1 MNENR
6 IAITIDCEEWN
17 SPHIRGKKDK
27 DHNNTSFSRLGNEAL
42 LKLFRKYNV
51 KATFF
56 VTGFYADHEPDSVKK
71 LISEGHEVG
80 AHGYEHHYRGRE
92 FDIEADVVKAKRT
105 LERITGK
112 KVLGFRAPQVQF
124 SKRLLGALSKAGYMY
139 DSSLH
144 PAHLP
149 GYYDHRKLPLKIHQ
163 LGDITEIPVAVMPT
177 SRWPVVWMFM
187 RMLGKWWTQIAVEKL
202 LRKKIVPNLYVH
214 SWEFIKMR
222 NRHVPFYFN
231 ARTGRSFLKT
241 LEKFIVD
248 NKKKGREFVK
258 LGELV

>member
-1 MNENR
+1 MKEHR

-17 SPHIRGKKDK
+17 SPALRGKRDR
-27 DHNNTSFSRLGNEAL
+27 DHNNTAFSRMGNENL
-42 LKLFRKYNV
+42 LKLFAKHGV

-56 VTGFYADHEPDSVKK
+56 VTGYYADHEPDSVRK
-71 LISEGHEVG
+71 LVEAGHEVA

-92 FDIEADVVKAKRT
+92 FDIQADVLRAKET
-105 LERITGK
+105 LGRVTGQ

-124 SKRLLGALSKAGYMY
+124 SKRLLNALEKAGYTY

-149 GYYDHRKLPLKIHQ
+149 GYYDHRKLPLGIHTY
-163 LGDITEIPVAVMPT
+163 GKITEIPVAVMPR

-202 LRKKIVPNLYVH
+202 LRKKIVPNVYVH
-214 SWEFIKMR
+214 SWEFIKMQ
-222 NRHVPFYFN
+222 NSKVPFYFN
-231 ARTGRSFLKT
+231 ARTGKSFLRT

-248 NKKKGREFVK
+248 NKKKGRTFVK